1 VVAGLGRTGEG
12 GAHGL
17 RHAAPV
23 CPLQPVVDRRR
34 RGRRV
39 RRWLGGAEG
48 AARKGA
54 RRFGREEEAQRGNA
68 AWGGS
73 LNDGDDQWKVELGQ
87 KRSMLARSRIK
98 IDDDAHDGYE
108 DDARSLDALPGQV
121 AAYMHGARPRRRIR
135 QRVAAWARGQSMLW
149 P

>member
-1 VVAGLGRTGEG
+1 VAWWCRGSSKEGRQTVWTRG
-12 GAHGL
+12 GS
-17 RHAAPV
+17 
-23 CPLQPVVDRRR
+23 
-34 RGRRV
+34 
-39 RRWLGGAEG
+39 
-48 AARKGA
+48 AARQCGL
-54 RRFGREEEAQRGNA
+54 
-68 AWGGS
+68 GGS